1 MALEKWLLDLAEFT
15 EEKTICQFCEY
26 LLRKSASAAITA
38 VVLSV
43 VIAYPDKLFPIS
55 CILLKTKEVFVF
67 DIARLQA
74 EHSADF
80 PFTEPAR
87 LIAPPYSRNFSVS
100 VVLPASG
107 WEMMAKVRRLSI
119 SFV

>member
-55 CILLKTKEVFVF
+55 WKRERHSCMPHLTRQPRASIPGRRYISLRTIGATFEGVRLV
-67 DIARLQA
+67 ARRC
-74 EHSADF
+74 
-80 PFTEPAR
+80 PRTE
-87 LIAPPYSRNFSVS
+87 
-100 VVLPASG
+100 
-107 WEMMAKVRRLSI
+107 
-119 SFV
+119 

>member
-1 MALEKWLLDLAEFT
+1 MAPEKWLLDLAEFT

-26 LLRKSASAAITA
+26 LLRKSESAAITA

-74 EHSADF
+74 EHSVDF
-80 PFTEPAR
+80 LKGA
-87 LIAPPYSRNFSVS
+87 L
-100 VVLPASG
+100 ASHRWFDHERMG
-107 WEMMAKVRRLSI
+107 TNALS
-119 SFV
+119 FRKK